1 MVVRQGIEP
10 ISVVFGWLNLFHKY
24 VTLFFGMHSLFP
36 LKIVKGGLFF
46 LLYYDRASMLP
57 HSSRDLCSFFTSCWL
72 GGPIPV
78 TTWASSR
85 YPGFLP
91 DPKDVVVG

>member
-24 VTLFFGMHSLFP
+24 VTLLFSMHSLFP

-46 LLYYDRASMLP
+46 CSIMTASMLP
-57 HSSRDLCSFFTSCWL
+57 HSSGDLGSFFTSCWL

-85 YPGFLP
+85 HPGFLP